1 MFDHRREGD
10 VSTEGDVRIICPQA
24 KERQQPPEAR
34 MDCPIRV
41 ILLTP
46 CFQPSESSFVFLTSR
61 L

>member
-10 VSTEGDVRIICPQA
+10 VSTEGDAGIIHPQA
-24 KERQQPPEAR
+24 KEHQQPPEAR

-41 ILLTP
+41 VLLTP
-46 CFQPSESSFVFLTSR
+46 WLQPSESSFVFVTSR